1 MRSAHRPRRAVSL
14 GRAALRNGRGK
25 VKEIRDALD
34 AYPTDYSLAVL
45 TPVGT
50 AFIELVSASN
60 GAVVDLGRTLMIF
73 PSRIRMISNVDHTIR
88 RR

>member
-1 MRSAHRPRRAVSL
+1 MPLLGNRRC
-14 GRAALRNGRGK
+14 
-25 VKEIRDALD
+25 EIEEILKALD
-34 AYPTDYSLAVL
+34 ADARDYSLAVL